1 MKKLV
6 RFLAVSFSFM
16 TILWVAFLYD
26 KVSNQSQSY
35 DSIMKYVNGAAT
47 QASLSFDDALQKVSK
62 SEYASS
68 TSSLIGN
75 LKSDLKIT
83 DGKGNLVSDSANA
96 QDPSTTKAAT
106 SNTVS
111 GTFSEKMYP
120 YRAMLIPTQQT
131 LYDQVY
137 ENAMNLVDTFDI
149 SSSIDKD
156 GLTNVMTAIFNDH
169 PEMFWMDTSYS
180 YGYTSRGTVV
190 SIALEFNDTVNNFT
204 ANKNKFDN
212 VANTIIAKTSGL
224 KSDLEKE
231 KMVYKSLMN
240 IAVYDENSLLNQS
253 AYSAMVNG
261 SSVCAG
267 YSRAFQYIMMQID
280 IPCYFCSGYANNG
293 YHAWNI
299 VKIND
304 VYYNVDLSW
313 DDSIGDAS
321 GTYSYDYFN
330 ISDSVFSKTHTR
342 RDLSTKLPV
351 CK

>member
-1 MKKLV
+1 MKILKKI
-6 RFLAVSFSFM
+6 LAVSFGLM
-16 TILWVAFLYD
+16 TILFVAFIYD
-26 KVSNQSQSY
+26 KVSNQSQDY
-35 DSIMKYVNGAAT
+35 VNIMKYVNSAAT
-47 QASLSFDDALQKVSK
+47 QAVLNFDDAMQKVTK
-62 SEYASS
+62 ATNS
-68 TSSLIGN
+68 TSETEN

-96 QDPSTTKAAT
+96 QDTTSNTTKAAT
-106 SNTVS
+106 SNTVITS
-111 GTFSEKMYP
+111 FPELTYP
-120 YRAMLIPTQQT
+120 YRAMLTATQQT
-131 LYDQVY
+131 VYDQVY
-137 ENAMNLVDTFDI
+137 ENAMNLNASFNI

-156 GLTNVMTAIFNDH
+156 GLTNIMTAIYNDH

-180 YGYTSRGTVV
+180 YGYTTKGTVV
-190 SIALEFNDTVNNFT
+190 SIALDFNDTVNNFT
-204 ANKNKFDN
+204 ASKNKFDS

-224 KSDLEKE
+224 TSDLEKE

-240 IAVYDENSLLNQS
+240 IVTYDENSVLNQS

-267 YSRAFQYIMMQID
+267 YSRAFQYIMMQIG

-299 VKIND
+299 VKINN
-304 VYYNVDLSW
+304 VYHNVDLSW

-321 GTYSYDYFN
+321 GTFSYEYFN
-330 ISDSVFSKTHTR
+330 IADSSFSSTHTR
-342 RDLSTKLPV
+342 RDLSVKLPV

>member
-1 MKKLV
+1 MRKLI
-6 RFLAVSFSFM
+6 RFLAVSFSLM
-16 TILWVAFLYD
+16 TILFVAFIYD
-26 KVSNQSQSY
+26 KVTNQSQDY
-35 DSIMKYVNGAAT
+35 TNIMKYVNTAAT
-47 QASLSFDDALQKVSK
+47 QAVINFDDALQKVTDSTN
-62 SEYASS
+62 STNESS
-68 TSSLIGN
+68 AIGN

-83 DGKGNLVSDSANA
+83 DGKGSLVSDS
-96 QDPSTTKAAT
+96 
-106 SNTVS
+106 SNTQNTSVKTADTTAS
-111 GTFSEKMYP
+111 SSLPEKMYP
-120 YRAMLIPTQQT
+120 YRAMLTATQQT
-131 LYDQVY
+131 VYDQVY
-137 ENAMNLVDTFDI
+137 ENAMKLNTSFNI

-156 GLTNVMTAIFNDH
+156 GLTNIMTAIFNDH
-169 PEMFWMDTSYS
+169 PEIFWMDTSYS
-180 YGYTSRGTVV
+180 YGYTTKGTVT
-190 SIALEFNDTVNNFT
+190 SIALEFNDTANNIS
-204 ANKNKFDN
+204 ASKNKFDN

-231 KMVYKSLMN
+231 KLVYKSLMN